1 MSSGNKFLT
10 AVLLILIGV
19 VLGIILMFFRNNESP
34 ADLTEVRFT
43 EVNRSEQPYWTPE
56 ELEKIDDRFVF
67 RTVAKSVTPTV
78 VYIETI
84 VPTGNSNFGGTEGED
99 EDSSIWRR
107 FMPPRAQTV
116 GSGVLISSDGYI
128 LTNNHV
134 VEDAISGGIT
144 VTLEDKRTF
153 ESRIV
158 GRDPSTDLAVIK
170 IDGAGFPR
178 ATIGNSDSIEVGEW
192 VMAIGN
198 PFRLQS
204 TVTAGI
210 VSALGRE
217 VEIIND
223 LLRIESFIQTD
234 AAINRGNSGGALVNT
249 SGELIGINTA
259 IATQN
264 GSYQGYGFAVPSNL
278 AMKVASDIIE
288 FGEVKRGM
296 LGVEIRSMDE
306 ELVSQT
312 GLDRIRGVYVATV
325 MSEGAA
331 IEAGL
336 RESDVIL
343 EVDDQPVNASNK
355 LQEKVAMYRPG
366 DTVNLSIWRDG
377 DIITLSAELNEVER
391 PEPEPQPEPEEL
403 SFDEKEIDPN
413 DDTFRPRPD
422 GEFDGVTTHL
432 FGSLGLRIQGLSSP
446 EDPES
451 MQFYVQDII
460 PDSPAHQR
468 GIPLGS
474 EINEINGKTVTS
486 PEDLEQILSD
496 AVENRSPIELK
507 ITTDKGAVG
516 YYILT
521 P

>member
-19 VLGIILMFFRNNESP
+19 VLGIIVMFFQRDTML
-34 ADLTEVRFT
+34 ADLSEVRFT
-43 EVNRSEQPYWTPE
+43 EVNRSDAPYWSNE
-56 ELEKIDDRFVF
+56 DLEKIDDRFVF
-67 RTVAKSVTPTV
+67 RTVARSVTPTV

-84 VPTGNSNFGGTEGED
+84 VPTRSQDFNRPED
-99 EDSSIWRR
+99 EENESIWRR
-107 FMPPRAQTV
+107 FLPPRAQTV

-134 VEDAISGGIT
+134 VEDAVTDGIT
-144 VTLEDKRTF
+144 VTLEDKRTY

-170 IDGAGFPR
+170 IDGGNFPSV
-178 ATIGNSDSIEVGEW
+178 TIGNSDSIEVGEW

-217 VEIIND
+217 VEIIDD
-223 LLRIESFIQTD
+223 LRRIESFIQTD

-278 AMKVASDIIE
+278 AMKVARDIIE
-288 FGEVKRGM
+288 YGEVRRGM
-296 LGVEIRSMDE
+296 LGVRIRSMDE
-306 ELVSQT
+306 ELVRET
-312 GLDRIRGVYVATV
+312 GLDRIRGVYVNNV
-325 MSEGAA
+325 DSESAA
-331 IEAGL
+331 ADAGL
-336 RESDVIL
+336 LPSDVIL
-343 EVDDQPVNASNK
+343 EVNNQPVNASNK
-355 LQEKVAMYRPG
+355 LQEKVAMFRPG
-366 DTVNLSIWRDG
+366 DAVSLSVWRDG
-377 DIITLSAELNEVER
+377 DILTMSAQLNKIE
-391 PEPEPQPEPEEL
+391 EPVPEPEEL
-403 SFDEKEIDPN
+403 SFDIQKIEPE
-413 DDTFRPRPD
+413 DDAFRPRPD
-422 GEFDGVTTHL
+422 RENSGVTNHT

-446 EDPES
+446 DDPEI
-451 MQFYVQDII
+451 MDFYIDGIA
-460 PDSPAHQR
+460 PDSPAYHR
-468 GIPLGS
+468 GLPDGGEVIS
-474 EINEINGKTVTS
+474 INGENVT
-486 PEDLEQILSD
+486 DARVLEQIISD
-496 AVENRSPIELK
+496 SVMNRSPIEFK
-507 ITTDKGAVG
+507 IRTEQGSVG

>member
-10 AVLLILIGV
+10 AVLLVLIGV
-19 VLGIILMFFRNNESP
+19 VLGIIVMFFQRDSAVP
-34 ADLTEVRFT
+34 DLSEVRFT
-43 EVNRSEQPYWTPE
+43 EVNRSETPLWTEE

-67 RTVAKSVTPTV
+67 RTVARRVTPTV

-84 VPTGNSNFGGTEGED
+84 IPTRESEFRDSEGED
-99 EDSSIWRR
+99 NSIWRR
-107 FMPPRAQTV
+107 FMPPRTQTV
-116 GSGVLISSDGYI
+116 GSGVLISPDGYI

-134 VEDAISGGIT
+134 VEDAVSDGIT
-144 VTLEDKRTF
+144 VTLEDKRIF
-153 ESRIV
+153 DARIV

-170 IDGAGFPR
+170 IDGSKFPST
-178 ATIGNSDSIEVGEW
+178 TIGNSDNIEVGEW

-217 VEIIND
+217 VQIIED
-223 LLRIESFIQTD
+223 RLRIESFIQTD

-278 AMKVASDIIE
+278 AMKVARDIIE
-288 FGEVKRGM
+288 FGEVQRGM
-296 LGVEIRSMDE
+296 LGVQIRSMDE
-306 ELVSQT
+306 DLVRET
-312 GLDRIRGVYVATV
+312 GLDRIRGVYVAEV
-325 MSEGAA
+325 SSDGAA
-331 IEAGL
+331 REAGIQ
-336 RESDVIL
+336 SNDVIL
-343 EVDDQPVNASNK
+343 EVNDEPVNASNK

-366 DTVNLSIWRDG
+366 DSVNMSVWRNG
-377 DIITLSAELNEVER
+377 KVISVNAELNKVVR
-391 PEPEPQPEPEEL
+391 PEPDPAEL
-403 SFDEKEIDPN
+403 SFDEPEIEPEN
-413 DDTFRPRPD
+413 DAFRPRFED
-422 GEFDGVTTHL
+422 ENTGITNHL

-446 EDPES
+446 EDPDKLD
-451 MQFYVQDII
+451 FYIADIT
-460 PDSPAHQR
+460 PDSPAFHR
-468 GIPLGS
+468 GIPEGA
-474 EINEINGKTVTS
+474 EINEINGEEVTTANK
-486 PEDLEQILSD
+486 LEQILDQSVQD
-496 AVENRSPIELK
+496 KTPIELK
-507 ITTDKGAVG
+507 ITTEQGSVG

>member
-10 AVLLILIGV
+10 AVLLVLIGV
-19 VLGIILMFFRNNESP
+19 VLGIIVMFFQRDATI

-43 EVNRSEQPYWTPE
+43 EVNRSEAPYWTEE

-67 RTVAKSVTPTV
+67 RSVARSVTPTV

-84 VPTGNSNFGGTEGED
+84 VPTRNRDFQRSDEED
-99 EDSSIWRR
+99 DSIWRR
-107 FMPPRAQTV
+107 FIPPRTQTV

-134 VEDAISGGIT
+134 VEDAVSDGIT
-144 VTLEDKRTF
+144 VTLEDKRMYN
-153 ESRIV
+153 SRIV

-170 IDGAGFPR
+170 IDGINFPNV
-178 ATIGNSDSIEVGEW
+178 TIGNSDSIDVGEW

-217 VEIIND
+217 VQIIDD

-278 AMKVASDIIE
+278 AMKVARDIIE
-288 FGEVKRGM
+288 YGEVQRGM
-296 LGVEIRSMDE
+296 LGVQIRSMDE
-306 ELVSQT
+306 DLVRET
-312 GLDRIRGVYVATV
+312 GLDRIRGVYVASVT
-325 MSEGAA
+325 SDGAA
-331 IEAGL
+331 REAGI
-336 RESDVIL
+336 RPSDVIL
-343 EVDDQPVNASNK
+343 EVNAEPVNASNK
-355 LQEKVAMYRPG
+355 LQEKVAMFRPG
-366 DTVNLSIWRDG
+366 DSVTMSVWRNG
-377 DIITLSAELNEVER
+377 EIIALNAELNEIVR
-391 PEPEPQPEPEEL
+391 PEPEPEEL
-403 SFDEKEIDPN
+403 SFDEPEIEP
-413 DDTFRPRPD
+413 DTDAFRPRFEDEKD
-422 GEFDGVTTHL
+422 GMTTHL
-432 FGSLGLRIQGLSSP
+432 FGSLGLQIQGLSSP
-446 EDPES
+446 EDPE
-451 MQFYVQDII
+451 QLDFYIEEI
-460 PDSPAHQR
+460 TPDSPAFHR
-468 GIPLGS
+468 GIPEGG
-474 EINEINGKTVTS
+474 EIIEINGEMVKS
-486 PEDLEQILSD
+486 ADKLEQILSR
-496 AVENRSPIELK
+496 AVQDKLPIEFK
-507 ITTDKGAVG
+507 ISTEQGSVG

>member
-1 MSSGNKFLT
+1 MSTGNKFLT

-19 VLGIILMFFRNNESP
+19 VLGIIFTFIQRDTTLT
-34 ADLTEVRFT
+34 DLSEVRIT
-43 EVNRSEQPYWTPE
+43 EVNRSDAPYWTNE
-56 ELEKIDDRFVF
+56 ELEMIDDRFVF
-67 RTVAKSVTPTV
+67 RTVARSVTPTV

-84 VPTGNSNFGGTEGED
+84 VPTRSQNFRGPDDEED
-99 EDSSIWRR
+99 DSIWRR
-107 FMPPRAQTV
+107 FIPPRSQTV

-134 VEDAISGGIT
+134 VEDAVTDGIT
-144 VTLEDKRTF
+144 VTLENKRTY

-170 IDGAGFPR
+170 IDGSNFPSV
-178 ATIGNSDSIEVGEW
+178 TIGNSDSINVGEW

-223 LLRIESFIQTD
+223 LRRIESFIQTD

-259 IATQN
+259 IASQN

-278 AMKVASDIIE
+278 AMKVARDIIE
-288 FGEVKRGM
+288 YGKVQRGM
-296 LGVEIRSMDE
+296 LGVRILSMDE
-306 ELVSQT
+306 ELVREA
-312 GLDRIRGVYVATV
+312 GLDRIRGVYVADV
-325 MSEGAA
+325 ESESAA
-331 IEAGL
+331 DEAGL
-336 RESDVIL
+336 RPSDVIL
-343 EVDDQPVNASNK
+343 EVNKQPVNASNK

-366 DTVNLSIWRDG
+366 DSVNLSVWRDG
-377 DIITLSAELNEVER
+377 EILSLNADLNKIQR
-391 PEPEPQPEPEEL
+391 PEPEPEEL
-403 SFDEKEIDPN
+403 SFDIQKIEPE
-413 DDTFRPRPD
+413 DDAFRQRPD
-422 GEFDGVTTHL
+422 RDNNGVTDHI
-432 FGSLGLRIQGLSSP
+432 FNSLGLRIQGLSSP
-446 EDPES
+446 DDPDK
-451 MQFYVQDII
+451 MDFYINDIK
-460 PDSPAHQR
+460 PDSPSFHR
-468 GIPLGS
+468 GLPVGG
-474 EINEINGKTVTS
+474 EINEINGESVRTAEK
-486 PEDLEQILSD
+486 LEQIISD
-496 AVENRSPIELK
+496 SVIQRSPIEFK
-507 ITTDKGAVG
+507 ITTEEGSVG

>member
-19 VLGIILMFFRNNESP
+19 VLGIIVMFFQQDSTV
-34 ADLTEVRFT
+34 ADLSEVRFT
-43 EVNRSEQPYWTPE
+43 EVNRSETPLWTEE

-67 RTVAKSVTPTV
+67 RTVARSVTPTV

-84 VPTGNSNFGGTEGED
+84 VPTQNSDYRDPDEED
-99 EDSSIWRR
+99 DSIWRR
-107 FMPPRAQTV
+107 FMPPRTQTV
-116 GSGVLISSDGYI
+116 GSGVLISTDGYI

-134 VEDAISGGIT
+134 VEDAVSDGIT
-144 VTLEDKRTF
+144 VTLEDKRMY

-170 IDGAGFPR
+170 IDDRDLPSV
-178 ATIGNSDSIEVGEW
+178 TIGNSDNIEVGEW

-217 VEIIND
+217 VQIIDD

-278 AMKVASDIIE
+278 AMKVARDIIE
-288 FGEVKRGM
+288 YGEVQRGM
-296 LGVEIRSMDE
+296 LGVEIRSMDQD
-306 ELVSQT
+306 LVRET
-312 GLDRIRGVYVATV
+312 GLDRIRGVYVRRVT
-325 MSEGAA
+325 SDGAA
-331 IEAGL
+331 REAGIQPN
-336 RESDVIL
+336 DVIL
-343 EVDDQPVNASNK
+343 EVNNEPVNASNK

-366 DTVNLSIWRDG
+366 DSVEMSVWRNGEIISVN
-377 DIITLSAELNEVER
+377 AELNKVER
-391 PEPEPQPEPEEL
+391 PEPEPEVL
-403 SFDEKEIDPN
+403 SFDEPEIEPDN
-413 DDTFRPRPD
+413 DTFRPRFEED
-422 GEFDGVTTHL
+422 SSGLTNHI

-446 EDPES
+446 EDPDQ
-451 MQFYVQDII
+451 MDFYIEEVT
-460 PDSPAHQR
+460 PDSPAFHR
-468 GIPLGS
+468 GIPEGA
-474 EINEINGKTVTS
+474 EINEINGERVTGADKL
-486 PEDLEQILSD
+486 EDILNQSVQD
-496 AVENRSPIELK
+496 RTPIEFK
-507 ITTDKGAVG
+507 ITTEQGSVA

>member
-19 VLGIILMFFRNNESP
+19 VLGIIVMFFQQDSTV
-34 ADLTEVRFT
+34 ADLSEVRFT
-43 EVNRSEQPYWTPE
+43 EVNRSETPLWTEE

-67 RTVAKSVTPTV
+67 RTVARSVTPTV

-84 VPTGNSNFGGTEGED
+84 VPTQNSDYRDTDEED
-99 EDSSIWRR
+99 DSIWRR
-107 FMPPRAQTV
+107 FMPPRTQTV
-116 GSGVLISSDGYI
+116 GSGVLISTDGYI

-134 VEDAISGGIT
+134 VEDAVSDGIT
-144 VTLEDKRTF
+144 VTLEDKRMY

-170 IDGAGFPR
+170 IDDRNLPSV
-178 ATIGNSDSIEVGEW
+178 TIGNSDNIEVGEW

-217 VEIIND
+217 VQIID
-223 LLRIESFIQTD
+223 DILRIESFIQTD

-278 AMKVASDIIE
+278 AMKVARDIIE
-288 FGEVKRGM
+288 YGEVRRGM
-296 LGVEIRSMDE
+296 LGVQIRSMND
-306 ELVSQT
+306 ELVSET
-312 GLDRIRGVYVATV
+312 GLDRIRGVYVANV
-325 MSEGAA
+325 SSDGAA
-331 IEAGL
+331 NEAGIQPN
-336 RESDVIL
+336 DVIL
-343 EVDDQPVNASNK
+343 EVNDEPVNASNK

-366 DTVNLSIWRDG
+366 DLVTMTLWRDG
-377 DIITLSAELNEVER
+377 EIISIDAKLNEIQR
-391 PEPEPQPEPEEL
+391 PEPEPEEL
-403 SFDEKEIDPN
+403 SFNEPEIEPEN
-413 DDTFRPRPD
+413 DAFRPRFED
-422 GEFDGVTTHL
+422 DNSGFTNLTYKN
-432 FGSLGLRIQGLSSP
+432 LGLTIQGLSSP
-446 EDPES
+446 EDPDK
-451 MQFYVQDII
+451 MDFYIDDVE
-460 PDSPAHQR
+460 PDSPAFHR
-468 GIPLGS
+468 GLPVGG
-474 EINEINGKTVTS
+474 EISEINGKKVTDVQ
-486 PEDLEQILSD
+486 ELEQIMFD
-496 AVENRSPIELK
+496 NYANGSPIEFK
-507 ITTDKGAVG
+507 ITTEEGSVG

>member
-19 VLGIILMFFRNNESP
+19 VLGIIFMFYQRDTAM
-34 ADLTEVRFT
+34 ADLSEVRFT
-43 EVNRSEQPYWTPE
+43 EVNRSETPYWTSE

-67 RTVAKSVTPTV
+67 RKVARSVTPTV

-84 VPTGNSNFGGTEGED
+84 VPTRSQDFRGSED
-99 EDSSIWRR
+99 EEDDSIWRR

-116 GSGVLISSDGYI
+116 GSGVFISPDGYI

-134 VEDAISGGIT
+134 VEDAVSDGIT
-144 VTLEDKRTF
+144 VTLEDKRTY

-170 IDGAGFPR
+170 IDGKDFPS

-192 VMAIGN
+192 VMAVGN

-278 AMKVASDIIE
+278 AMKVARDLIE
-288 FGEVKRGM
+288 YGEVQRGM
-296 LGVEIRSMDE
+296 LGVQIRSMDE
-306 ELVSQT
+306 DLVSET
-312 GLDRIRGVYVATV
+312 GLDRIRGVYVANV
-325 MSEGAA
+325 DSEGAA
-331 IEAGL
+331 GKAGL
-336 RESDVIL
+336 RQRDVIL
-343 EVDDQPVNASNK
+343 EVNDQPVNASNK

-366 DTVNLSIWRDG
+366 DSVNLSVWRDG
-377 DIITLSAELNEVER
+377 DILSLNAELNELER
-391 PEPEPQPEPEEL
+391 TEPESEEL
-403 SFDEKEIDPN
+403 SFDIQQIQP
-413 DDTFRPRPD
+413 DDDAFRPQPNRD
-422 GEFDGVTTHL
+422 NGGLTNHL
-432 FGSLGLRIQGLSSP
+432 FGSLGLQIQGLSSP
-446 EDPES
+446 EDPD
-451 MQFYVQDII
+451 QIDFYIDDVS
-460 PDSPAHQR
+460 PDSPAHHR
-468 GIPLGS
+468 GIPLGG
-474 EINEINGKTVTS
+474 EINEINGQDISTAD
-486 PEDLEQILSD
+486 ELEQILSES
-496 AVENRSPIELK
+496 VKNRTPIEFK
-507 ITTDKGAVG
+507 ITTDQGSVG

>member
-10 AVLLILIGV
+10 AVLLVLIGV
-19 VLGIILMFFRNNESP
+19 VLGIIVMFFQRDSAVP
-34 ADLTEVRFT
+34 DLSEVRFT
-43 EVNRSEQPYWTPE
+43 EVNRSETPLWTEE

-67 RTVAKSVTPTV
+67 RTVARRVTPTV

-84 VPTGNSNFGGTEGED
+84 IPTRNSEIRDSEEED
-99 EDSSIWRR
+99 NSIWRR
-107 FMPPRAQTV
+107 FMPPRTQTV
-116 GSGVLISSDGYI
+116 GSGVLISPDGYI

-134 VEDAISGGIT
+134 VEDAVSDGIT
-144 VTLEDKRTF
+144 VTLEDKRIF
-153 ESRIV
+153 DARIV

-170 IDGAGFPR
+170 IDGSNFPST
-178 ATIGNSDSIEVGEW
+178 TIGNSDSIEVGEW

-217 VEIIND
+217 VQIIED
-223 LLRIESFIQTD
+223 RLRIESFIQTD

-278 AMKVASDIIE
+278 AMKVARDIIE
-288 FGEVKRGM
+288 FGEVQRGM
-296 LGVEIRSMDE
+296 LGVQIRSMDE
-306 ELVSQT
+306 GLVRET
-312 GLDRIRGVYVATV
+312 GLDRIRGVYVDQV
-325 MSEGAA
+325 SSDGAA
-331 IEAGL
+331 REAGIQPN
-336 RESDVIL
+336 DVIL
-343 EVDDQPVNASNK
+343 EVNSEPVNASNK

-366 DTVNLSIWRDG
+366 DKVNMSVWRNG
-377 DIITLSAELNEVER
+377 KIISVNAELNKVER
-391 PEPEPQPEPEEL
+391 PEPEPAEL
-403 SFDEKEIDPN
+403 SFDEPEIEPEN
-413 DDTFRPRPD
+413 DAFRPRFED
-422 GEFDGVTTHL
+422 ENTGITNHL

-446 EDPES
+446 EDPDKLD
-451 MQFYVQDII
+451 FYIEDIT
-460 PDSPAHQR
+460 PDSPAFHR
-468 GIPLGS
+468 GIPEGA
-474 EINEINGKTVTS
+474 EINEINGEEITTANK
-486 PEDLEQILSD
+486 LEQILDQSVQD
-496 AVENRSPIELK
+496 RTPIELK
-507 ITTDKGAVG
+507 ITTEQGSVG

>member
-19 VLGIILMFFRNNESP
+19 VLGIIFMFYQRETSL
-34 ADLTEVRFT
+34 ADLSEVRFT
-43 EVNRSEQPYWTPE
+43 EVNRSETPYWTSE

-67 RTVAKSVTPTV
+67 RKVARSVTPTV

-84 VPTGNSNFGGTEGED
+84 VPTRSQDFRGSED
-99 EDSSIWRR
+99 EEDDSIWRR

-116 GSGVLISSDGYI
+116 GSGVFISSDGYI

-134 VEDAISGGIT
+134 VEDAVSDGIT
-144 VTLEDKRTF
+144 VTLEDKRTY

-170 IDGAGFPR
+170 IDGKGFPS

-192 VMAIGN
+192 VMAVGN

-278 AMKVASDIIE
+278 AMKVARDIIE
-288 FGEVKRGM
+288 YGEVQRGM
-296 LGVEIRSMDE
+296 LGVQIRSMNE
-306 ELVSQT
+306 ELVRET
-312 GLDRIRGVYVATV
+312 GLDRIRGVYVNRVT
-325 MSEGAA
+325 SEGAA
-331 IEAGL
+331 SDAGL
-336 RESDVIL
+336 KQRDVIL
-343 EVDDQPVNASNK
+343 EVNDQPVNASNK

-366 DTVNLSIWRDG
+366 DSVNLSVWRDG
-377 DIITLSAELNEVER
+377 DILSLNAELNELER
-391 PEPEPQPEPEEL
+391 TEPEPEEL
-403 SFDEKEIDPN
+403 SFDIQEIEPE
-413 DDTFRPRPD
+413 DDAFRSRPD
-422 GEFDGVTTHL
+422 RDNGGLTNHL
-432 FGSLGLRIQGLSSP
+432 FGSLGLQIQGLSSP
-446 EDPES
+446 EDPDLID
-451 MQFYVQDII
+451 FYIDDVS
-460 PDSPAHQR
+460 PDSPAHHR
-468 GIPLGS
+468 GIPLGG
-474 EINEINGKTVTS
+474 EINEINGQDISTAD
-486 PEDLEQILSD
+486 ELEQILSES
-496 AVENRSPIELK
+496 VKNRTPIEFK
-507 ITTDKGAVG
+507 ITTDQGSVG